1 MNSKIG
7 YLEYYLPEKVIT
19 NDDLFNEL
27 DGFKVDKALR
37 IGIKQRHIASP
48 EQTSVDLAY
57 EAGKK
62 ILSKFDKDKID
73 YLIFVTE
80 TSDYRLPNSANILHE
95 RLNLNKS
102 AGSIDIIQ
110 GCTGLPYALGMAKG
124 LISANIASNVL
135 ILIADAYSK
144 IVHPKDKVLR
154 TIFGDAGSGL
164 IVSQSD
170 KPQIYNFVY
179 GTDGSGKDNLII
191 KNGGL
196 RNPIDPLAK
205 DIVYGS
211 GNVYNENH
219 LYMNGPGVFEFTNS
233 VVPDLVQDTLD
244 KNNTTRD
251 DIDMFLFHQA
261 NESMLDVLRQ
271 KSNIDKDKFY
281 CDISDIGNTVSSSLV
296 IALKRCLD
304 TNVIKYGD
312 KVLLAGF
319 GVGLSWAGTIIEI

>member
-7 YLEYYLPEKVIT
+7 YLEYYLPNKVVT
-19 NDDLFNEL
+19 NDDLSNEL

-57 EAGKK
+57 QVGKQ
-62 ILSKFDKDKID
+62 ILYSFDKDKID

-80 TSDYRLPNSANILHE
+80 TGDYRLPNSANILHE
-95 RLNLNKS
+95 RLGLKKS

-110 GCTGLPYALGMAKG
+110 GCTGLPYALGLAKG
-124 LISANIASNVL
+124 LISANMVSNVL

-144 IVHPKDKVLR
+144 IIHPKDKVLR

-164 IVSQSD
+164 IVSKSD
-170 KPQIYNFVY
+170 KPKIHNFVY
-179 GTDGSGKDNLII
+179 GTDGSGKDNLIV

-196 RNPIDPLAK
+196 KNPIDPLAQ

-211 GNVYNENH
+211 GNVYNDNH

-233 VVPDLVQDTLD
+233 VVPDLIQDTLD
-244 KNNTTRD
+244 KNNVTRD
-251 DIDMFLFHQA
+251 DIDMFIFHQA

-271 KSNIDKDKFY
+271 KSNIPKFKFY

-304 TNVIKYGD
+304 NNIVNYGD
-312 KVLLAGF
+312 KILIAGF
-319 GVGLSWAGTIIEI
+319 GVGLSWAGVVIDL

>member
-1 MNSKIG
+1 MDSKIG

-19 NDDLFNEL
+19 NEDLANEL
-27 DGFKVDKALR
+27 DGFKIDKALR

-62 ILSKFDKDKID
+62 ILAKFDKDKID

-95 RLNLNKS
+95 RLNLKSS

-124 LISANIASNVL
+124 LISSHIASNVL

-144 IVHPKDKVLR
+144 IIHPKDKVLR

-164 IVSQSD
+164 IVSQWD
-170 KPQIYNFVY
+170 KPQIHNFVY

-196 RNPIDPLAK
+196 RNPIDPLAE

-211 GNVYNENH
+211 GNVYNDNH
-219 LYMNGPGVFEFTNS
+219 LYMYGPGVFDFTNS
-233 VVPDLVQDTLD
+233 VVPNLIQDTLD
-244 KNNTTRD
+244 KNNKTRD

-261 NESMLDVLRQ
+261 NASMLDVLRQ
-271 KSNIDKDKFY
+271 KSNIDKSKFY

-304 TNVIKYGD
+304 TGVIKYGD

>member
-196 RNPIDPLAK
+196 RNPIDPIAK

>member
-7 YLEYYLPEKVIT
+7 YLEYYLPEKIVT
-19 NDDLFNEL
+19 NDDLSNEL

-95 RLNLNKS
+95 RLELNKS

-124 LISANIASNVL
+124 LISANVASNVL

-144 IVHPKDKVLR
+144 IIHPKDKVLR

-170 KPQIYNFVY
+170 KPQIHNFVY
-179 GTDGSGKDNLII
+179 GTDGSGKDNLIV

-196 RNPIDPLAK
+196 KNSIDPLAK

-233 VVPDLVQDTLD
+233 VVPGLIQDTLD

-271 KSNIDKDKFY
+271 KSNINKDKFY

>member
-7 YLEYYLPEKVIT
+7 YLEYYLPEKVVT
-19 NDDLFNEL
+19 NDDLSNEL

-95 RLNLNKS
+95 RLELNKS

-124 LISANIASNVL
+124 LISANVASNVL

-144 IVHPKDKVLR
+144 IIHPKDKVLR

-170 KPQIYNFVY
+170 KPQIHNFVY
-179 GTDGSGKDNLII
+179 GTDGSGKDNLIV

-196 RNPIDPLAK
+196 KNSIDPLAK

-233 VVPDLVQDTLD
+233 VVPGLIQDTLD

-271 KSNIDKDKFY
+271 KSNIDKNKFY